1 MTPSSAA
8 IWLADLSVLYHIL
21 LPALIIC
28 CPADPYSLSASNVGR
43 SDSRQTSIA
52 AVSHIPIASCW
63 SLQDFTKDER
73 AVLAGKA
80 RVQAPVF
87 GSPERQAVTDE
98 VHAEM
103 LKREAQVLLLLID
116 SREHAGCGT
125 ATFGPCCHA
134 STELS
139 ADVI

>member
-1 MTPSSAA
+1 M
-8 IWLADLSVLYHIL
+8 
-21 LPALIIC
+21 
-28 CPADPYSLSASNVGR
+28 
-43 SDSRQTSIA
+43 
-52 AVSHIPIASCW
+52 SHIPIASRW

-103 LKREAQVLLLLID
+103 LKREAQVLLLPSDIHENVVLTL
-116 SREHAGCGT
+116 G
-125 ATFGPCCHA
+125 
-134 STELS
+134 
-139 ADVI
+139 